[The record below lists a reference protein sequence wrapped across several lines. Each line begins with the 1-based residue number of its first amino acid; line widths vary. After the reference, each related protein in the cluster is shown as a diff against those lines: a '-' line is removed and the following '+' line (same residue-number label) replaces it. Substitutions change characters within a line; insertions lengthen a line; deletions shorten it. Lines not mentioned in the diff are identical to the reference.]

1 MDAVNAKKTLESYLD
16 NKKYYEE
23 LIIDIKEMKEK
34 QSKLINRYG
43 NLEEINS
50 RIIKFSNLKNEAL
63 KVLENVENTINSL
76 NQPSKNILYQRYIK
90 GMEHYK
96 IAMRLNYSTI
106 RIYQLLNKAIK
117 EFATTYSLLE
127 KTQIKQRL

>member
-1 MDAVNAKKTLESYLD
+1 MDVVNTKNTLESYLA

-90 GMEHYK
+90 GVEHYK

-117 EFATTYSLLE
+117 EFAVAYSNLE
-127 KTQIKQRL
+127 QTPKI

>member
-1 MDAVNAKKTLESYLD
+1 MDVVNTKKTLESYLA

-63 KVLENVENTINSL
+63 KVLENVENTIDSL

-117 EFATTYSLLE
+117 EFAVAYSNLE
-127 KTQIKQRL
+127 QTPQI

>member
-76 NQPSKNILYQRYIK
+76 NQPSKNILYQIYIK
-90 GMEHYK
+90 GMEHYN

-127 KTQIKQRL
+127 KTQIEQRL

>member
-1 MDAVNAKKTLESYLD
+1 MDVANARKALESYLN

-23 LIIDIKEMKEK
+23 LIIDVKQMKEK
-34 QSKLINRYG
+34 QSKLINLYG

-50 RIIKFSNLKNEAL
+50 RISKFSNLKDETL
-63 KVLENVENTINSL
+63 KALENVENTINSL

-117 EFATTYSLLE
+117 EFASTYSLLE
-127 KTQIKQRL
+127 KTQVGQRL